1 VFTVTWLTENKSKAC
16 INKQKAVV
24 YLLTFVDFTY
34 CYVWELHVLLSLEI
48 SRIVTFWGLHVLLHL
63 VTCIVTL
70 GTSCIVTFRDFTYCY
85 VLGFHVLFHLVTC
98 IVTLGT
104 SCIVTF
110 RDFTYCYVLGF
121 HVLFHLGTSH
131 TVTLT
136 LSLTMVSVAKLERSS
151 HHTFTDQ
158 QLSGVYWTLLS
169 CTL

>member
-1 VFTVTWLTENKSKAC
+1 MFTVTLLTENKSKAC

-85 VLGFHVLFHLVTC
+85 VLGFHVLFHL
-98 IVTLGT
+98 
-104 SCIVTF
+104 
-110 RDFTYCYVLGF
+110 
-121 HVLFHLGTSH
+121 GTSH